1 MEFVF
6 VAGDP
11 ALDLVGTV
19 QRRRTLA
26 RDLLQTPADLG
37 AWTAAAG
44 VADLSVPAVGEDLEQ
59 ARQLRESVYRLGLA
73 AVAGEPYPTA
83 DRRLL
88 NRLADG
94 PAVRLELRPD
104 GALRR
109 TGSAAAALATVARAA
124 QELFALPLGAP
135 IRECASEP
143 CTRLYVD
150 RSRRGVRRWCD
161 MSACGNRA
169 KAAAFRERHP
179 G

>member
-26 RDLLQTPADLG
+26 RDLLQAPADLG

-44 VADLSVPAVGEDLEQ
+44 LVDQPLETGAEDL
-59 ARQLRESVYRLGLA
+59 ARAQQLREAVYRLGLA
-73 AVAGEPYPTA
+73 AVAGKPYPTA

-94 PAVRLELRPD
+94 PALRLDLRPD
-104 GALRR
+104 GTLRR
-109 TGSAAAALATVARAA
+109 TGSAAAALATVARSA

-135 IRECASEP
+135 IRECAFEP

-161 MSACGNRA
+161 MAACGNRA

-179 G
+179 A

>member
-6 VAGDP
+6 VGGDP

-26 RDLLQTPADLG
+26 RDLLREPADLG

-44 VADLSVPAVGEDLEQ
+44 LVDQPVQAGPEELEQ
-59 ARQLRESVYRLGLA
+59 AHRLREAVYRLGLA

-94 PAVRLELRPD
+94 PVLGLDLRPD
-104 GALRR
+104 GTLRR
-109 TGSAAAALATVARAA
+109 TGSAAAVLATVARSA

-150 RSRRGVRRWCD
+150 RSRRGVRRWCE
-161 MSACGNRA
+161 MAGCGNRA